1 MHLVPVSS
9 PPRVA
14 RHEHARSI
22 LGTLER
28 DARLE
33 ICEVNIYI
41 NFNEQQ

>member
-1 MHLVPVSS
+1 MHLVPVS
-9 PPRVA
+9 PLPGVPRHV
-14 RHEHARSI
+14 HARLI
-22 LGTLER
+22 LETLER